1 MRFVVLTDDF
11 FIDETPLKGKYT
23 VEDSGGEF
31 IYQVEDI
38 SVKPELSFLELYGII
53 RLIHE
58 ESSELDNADDIIRL
72 TDSVD
77 ILEGG
82 SVYLKVKLMGKEF
95 MFTELQLMSSVTLK
109 RYMLRLG
116 RFFNIKTV
124 EWAAIVQY
132 WLDTGSKTH
141 EISDDEVLIE
151 KAINY
156 LKKCVIYTDIEKA
169 LGYHSLFYDDDEQ
182 STVFCLVDS
191 IIGALQIENRRKVRS
206 VLSDYIEGDSMRKY
220 VYGERKRFWQFK
232 IDKCE
237 INLTEQMHEHEE
249 GDDGMITSNDEDI

>member
-1 MRFVVLTDDF
+1 MSLRFVVLKDDF

-23 VEDSGGEF
+23 VEDSDGEI
-31 IYQVEDI
+31 IYYVEDI
-38 SVKPELSFLELYGII
+38 TVKPELSFLELYGII

-58 ESSELDNADDIIRL
+58 ESSELDNAEDIIRL
-72 TDSVD
+72 TDSVE

-82 SVYLKVKLMGKEF
+82 SIYLKVKIMGREF

-116 RFFNIKTV
+116 KYFNLKSGD
-124 EWAAIVQY
+124 WAPIVQF
-132 WLDTGSKTH
+132 WLDTGNKTH

-151 KAINY
+151 KSINY
-156 LKKCVIYTDIEKA
+156 LKKCIIYTDIEKA
-169 LGYHSLFYDDDEQ
+169 LGYHSLFYNVEEP

-206 VLSDYIEGDSMRKY
+206 VLSEYIAGDSVQKR
-220 VYGERKRFWQFK
+220 VYGEKKRFWRFK
-232 IDKCE
+232 IEECE
-237 INLTEQMHEHEE
+237 INLAEQMHEHEE
-249 GDDGMITSNDEDI
+249 EVEEDGGF